1 MATKKMT
8 SSKKTAPVKK
18 AAPKAA
24 AVKKPAPAIMTLKHF
39 AADLS
44 ASHDMA
50 KKDMEAVLNDFV
62 TQIGKTL
69 KRGTLR
75 GMHYA
80 VAPSEEAKVVRCVS
94 GAIFD
99 VVADL
104 REPAFGRWAGVEL
117 TAENGRAVYIPAGC
131 AHGFITLTD
140 HTDVFYQMGDAF
152 RPETARGFRWDDKAF
167 GITWPLVPTVMSSRD
182 AGYADFETARRQE
195 G

>member
-1 MATKKMT
+1 MRFDELSLPGVYLIGLEPQIDERGFFARCFAEEEFEERGL
-8 SSKKTAPVKK
+8 KTRFP
-18 AAPKAA
+18 
-24 AVKKPAPAIMTLKHF
+24 HCN
-39 AADLS
+39 LS
-44 ASHDMA
+44 RN
-50 KKDMEAVLNDFV
+50 ER
-62 TQIGKTL
+62 
-69 KRGTLR
+69 RGTLR
-75 GMHYA
+75 GMHWA

-167 GITWPLVPTVMSSRD
+167 GITWPLVPKVMSSRD
-182 AGYADFETARRQE
+182 AGYADFENARLQE